1 MPSSRR
7 ALLSRNVLALGA
19 VSLLTDVASEMIYP
33 LLPVFLAGIATP
45 GGAAIAIGAMDGIAD
60 LVAAWVKLWSGRASD
75 RWQRRKPLAIGG
87 YALSACARPLA
98 ALALAPWHVVAVRAL
113 DRIGKGVRGA
123 PRDVLLAESVPAA
136 DRGLAFSFHR
146 MMDHAGA
153 FAGPL
158 LAAALLAFVLGGNHA
173 WGGAGETSIDALRV
187 VFAAALVP
195 GLLAVIVLAAGVR
208 ESAKGGDAPAM
219 APDPALAPA
228 LAEGGAE
235 TKLPSSLRRV
245 LVALVVFALGN
256 STDLFLVFDA
266 HARLGLGAYG
276 VLGLWVWLHLAKV
289 AFSLPGGWVADR
301 ISRRAA
307 ILAGWAVYALC
318 YASLAFAPGMSGT
331 LAVLFA
337 YGAFHGLTE
346 GAEKA
351 LVADLAPPD
360 IRGRAFGIYHAALGL
375 AALPASVVFGVLW
388 ASAGRETAFL
398 TGAALAAL
406 AAILLLHKPRAA
418 ARQ

>member
-1 MPSSRR
+1 MTRPRR

-33 LLPVFLAGIATP
+33 LLPVFLAGIAAP
-45 GGAAIAIGAMDGIAD
+45 GAAAIAIGAMDGIAD
-60 LVAAWVKLWSGRASD
+60 LVAAWLKLWSGRASD
-75 RWQRRKPLAIGG
+75 RWQRRKPLALGG
-87 YALSACARPLA
+87 YALSACARPLS

-113 DRIGKGVRGA
+113 DRVGKGVRGA
-123 PRDVLLAESVPAA
+123 PRDALLAESVPAA

-158 LAAALLAFVLGGNHA
+158 VAAALLAFVLGGDHA
-173 WGGAGETSIDALRV
+173 WGGAGETFIDALRV
-187 VFAAALVP
+187 VFAAAVVP

-208 ESAKGGDAPAM
+208 ESSKGGDAPAT
-219 APDPALAPA
+219 APDAPA
-228 LAEGGAE
+228 TESAGP
-235 TKLPSSLRRV
+235 KLPSSLRRV

-256 STDLFLVFDA
+256 SSDLFLVFDA
-266 HARLGLGAYG
+266 HTRLGLGAYG

-289 AFSLPGGWVADR
+289 AFSLPGGWMADR

-318 YASLAFAPGMSGT
+318 YAALAFAPGMAGT

-351 LVADLAPPD
+351 LVADLAPPES
-360 IRGRAFGIYHAALGL
+360 RGRAFGVYHAALGL

-388 ASAGRETAFL
+388 AAAGRETAFL

-406 AAILLLHKPRAA
+406 AALLLLQRPRAA